1 MSLRRLVGP
10 RGFEPRTSCTPS
22 KFQQLHVR
30 VWAEEGIY
38 AERSLVSEH
47 CSGVVELETDN
58 LPSGLDLVLVSTKS
72 PFR

>member
-1 MSLRRLVGP
+1 
-10 RGFEPRTSCTPS
+10 
-22 KFQQLHVR
+22 